1 MLKVILIGYGR
12 IGQMHAANIN
22 SSKKL
27 ELKYLFDTNKKLM
40 EIGQKKY
47 NCVKENNLNKMM
59 KDNSVS
65 IVFITSSTKSHIKYI
80 KQATFFKKTIFC
92 EKPLALNLQEVIKVK
107 KQIKNH
113 VKKIQMGFNRRH
125 DPGHSSLKKMIK
137 SNKIGRIKKI
147 IITSR
152 DPAPPSINYL
162 KNSGGIFKDMMI
174 HDFDLA
180 RYYLD
185 KKDYIST
192 IISQASSTNIK
203 FKKINDYDIAS
214 VLMKSKKGVIIIINN
229 SRSCSYGYDQRVEV
243 FGEKGMLISGNKRIN
258 EIEIFNSNQTNSKK
272 PLLNFFI
279 ERYKES
285 YYNQLIELIKL
296 AEKGLE
302 PRSTFLDG
310 VEALNLALAAKKS
323 LIRKK
328 QVILKK

>member
-1 MLKVILIGYGR
+1 
-12 IGQMHAANIN
+12 
-22 SSKKL
+22 
-27 ELKYLFDTNKKLM
+27 
-40 EIGQKKY
+40 
-47 NCVKENNLNKMM
+47 
-59 KDNSVS
+59 
-65 IVFITSSTKSHIKYI
+65 
-80 KQATFFKKTIFC
+80 
-92 EKPLALNLQEVIKVK
+92 
-107 KQIKNH
+107 
-113 VKKIQMGFNRRH
+113 
-125 DPGHSSLKKMIK
+125 
-137 SNKIGRIKKI
+137 
-147 IITSR
+147 
-152 DPAPPSINYL
+152 
-162 KNSGGIFKDMMI
+162 MMI